1 MKTPASPPA
10 NSDQSKTEIVLKAIL
25 IGLNISIISIIIITL
40 GEILI
45 YSMGYSPFLLAHN
58 AYFLLTG
65 LYFTLSGFYFFFGDS
80 FSIQFLKGV
89 FFGNKQ
95 RYLENNPSSSYL
107 NGTKYFI
114 AGLIM
119 FIVLII
125 HYKIVQIIVLSV

>member
-1 MKTPASPPA
+1 MKNPTSPPP
-10 NSDQSKTEIVLKAIL
+10 NSDQSKSKTILRAIV
-25 IGLNISIISIIIITL
+25 IGLNISFISIIIITL
-40 GEILI
+40 GEALI
-45 YSMGYSPFLLAHN
+45 YLMGYSPFLLAHN

-95 RYLENNPSSSYL
+95 RYLDSNPYSSYL

-119 FIVLII
+119 FIVLMI
-125 HYKIVQIIVLSV
+125 HFKVVQIIVL